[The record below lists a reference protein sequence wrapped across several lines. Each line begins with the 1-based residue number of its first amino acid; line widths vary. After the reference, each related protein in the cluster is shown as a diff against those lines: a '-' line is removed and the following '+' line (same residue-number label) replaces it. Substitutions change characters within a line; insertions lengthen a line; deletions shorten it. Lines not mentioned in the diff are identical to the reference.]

1 MLAGLTVASLLGA
14 AGTSMIGYYTPF
26 LFATSVLGPIA
37 SGLLTTIDLDGSIVK
52 AAALLG
58 FVGAAIGFGIQAPL
72 VATQATLSSKDV
84 SIGAAILLFGGG
96 LGSAFW
102 ICISVTLFQNR
113 ITEEIKKY
121 SPGTDPKTLETVG
134 LSDIRS
140 FIGSNNLR
148 NVLIG
153 YNEAVVQTLYLPLG
167 LSLLT
172 LAGTLSM
179 EVKSIKKKQS

>member
-1 MLAGLTVASLLGA
+1 M
-14 AGTSMIGYYTPF
+14 
-26 LFATSVLGPIA
+26 
-37 SGLLTTIDLDGSIVK
+37 
-52 AAALLG
+52 
-58 FVGAAIGFGIQAPL
+58 AI
-72 VATQATLSSKDV
+72 QATLSSEDV

-96 LGSAFW
+96 LGSALW
-102 ICISVTLFQNR
+102 ICVSVTLFQNR
-113 ITEEIKKY
+113 LTEEMKKY
-121 SPGTDPKTLETVG
+121 SPGTDVKTLETVG

-148 NVLIG
+148 NVLVG

-172 LAGTLSM
+172 LAGTLLM